1 MFFRLCVL
9 KMGVV
14 WRCPTARLRN
24 PFRGA
29 GVCVGG
35 VRWSAAMGAVARIW
49 KRQCAQW
56 DPHMRMCAAFL

>member
-1 MFFRLCVL
+1 MFFRQCVL

-14 WRCPTARLRN
+14 WRCHAARLRLS
-24 PFRGA
+24 FRGA
-29 GVCVGG
+29 GGRVGG
-35 VRWSAAMGAVARIW
+35 VRWSAVTGAMARIW

>member
-1 MFFRLCVL
+1 
-9 KMGVV
+9 MGVV
-14 WRCPTARLRN
+14 WRCHVARLRK

-29 GVCVGG
+29 GGCVGG
-35 VRWSAAMGAVARIW
+35 VRWSAITGAMSRIW

>member
-1 MFFRLCVL
+1 MFVL
-9 KMGVV
+9 KIGDVL
-14 WRCPTARLRN
+14 RCPTARLRA

-29 GVCVGG
+29 GGCVAG
-35 VRWSAAMGAVARIW
+35 VRRSTATGAMARAR